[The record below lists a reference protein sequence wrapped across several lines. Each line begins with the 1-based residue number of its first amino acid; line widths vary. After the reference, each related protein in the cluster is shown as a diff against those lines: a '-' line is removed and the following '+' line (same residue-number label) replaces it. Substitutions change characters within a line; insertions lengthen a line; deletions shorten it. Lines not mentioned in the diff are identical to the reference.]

1 VNRYPISEPAHRGF
15 APIQDISRLPIA
27 FRSTPDT
34 VHYNS
39 HPFLVDDFFR
49 AVVSGKLPPNN
60 AWDSARYM
68 LPGLKAHES
77 ALKDGMPVAV
87 PDFGDAPK
95 DWERIAFEKKDYYE
109 ALEP

>member
-1 VNRYPISEPAHRGF
+1 VH
-15 APIQDISRLPIA
+15 DVSRLPAA
-27 FRSTPDT
+27 FRTVPDT

-68 LPGLKAHES
+68 LPGLYAHKS
-77 ALKDGMPVAV
+77 AMMGGQPLDV
-87 PDFGDAPK
+87 PDFGDAPA
-95 DWERIAFEKKDYYE
+95 DWEKLTFELKDYYE
-109 ALEP
+109 AE